1 MKDAG
6 NKKFNLEGQLGN
18 SADEK
23 AYKSQ
28 IMSNQSDLLEG
39 KTDQLQRGVV
49 SATKEQ
55 PVSIKAKRTAKAY
68 EKVS

>member
-6 NKKFNLEGQLGN
+6 NKKFSLDGQLGN

-23 AYKSQ
+23 AYKS
-28 IMSNQSDLLEG
+28 DLFEG
-39 KTDQLQRGVV
+39 KKDQLQRGVV
-49 SATKEQ
+49 SEAKEQ